1 MRIAPFKKV
10 NKADN
15 SLINTCEISRKK
27 TRTDRVWEL
36 YTPGWKQCWYWVS
49 VYKVGQCVRQNEWRS
64 AILPWHNSVRTS
76 RLSQSLKQRR
86 TELVTAWHRK
96 HPKTEASVRSVL
108 YVNREDEW
116 KKRQEEQQRGQCSRR
131 ADRWETATQVYALPW
146 IQWVFDF
153 LAIAELFLSDAEEV
167 SSIAAGLWH
176 GCDWVIHHAETS
188 TRTH

>member
-1 MRIAPFKKV
+1 MDKKSMRIAPFKKV

-36 YTPGWKQCWYWVS
+36 YTPGWKQCWCWVS

-86 TELVTAWHRK
+86 TELVTTWHRK
-96 HPKTEASVRSVL
+96 HPKTEASVRLSSML
-108 YVNREDEW
+108 TEKTSERRDRKSNREDSVVE
-116 KKRQEEQQRGQCSRR
+116 GQT
-131 ADRWETATQVYALPW
+131 ADRQPLRCMRYHGYNESLIFLP
-146 IQWVFDF
+146 
-153 LAIAELFLSDAEEV
+153 
-167 SSIAAGLWH
+167 
-176 GCDWVIHHAETS
+176 
-188 TRTH
+188 